1 VVASKEKQH
10 QHYTM
15 SERASLRHQ
24 HHHHHHHYHYSII
37 QAIVITIPPQD
48 ENPLFDHFSKYAAL
62 FQHHGY
68 PD

>member
-24 HHHHHHHYHYSII
+24 HHHHHYHYSII

-62 FQHHGY
+62 FQHQGY

>member
-1 VVASKEKQH
+1 
-10 QHYTM
+10 M

-48 ENPLFDHFSKYAAL
+48 ANPLFDHFSKYAAL